1 MTTTAKTA
9 AEIYLDY
16 LNNWL
21 SIEKMAE
28 SYGVTKSRMNLLIKR
43 GKIKHERQCLEKT
56 SGHSSGYWYA
66 PDGSIVQ
73 EKTGKT
79 IAIIPYFDKSNQE
92 HKANARLMATA
103 PELLESLVSA
113 KINIEE
119 MMNEEAEISK
129 DNFMAIINMIERTII
144 SATKE

>member
-56 SGHSSGYWYA
+56 SGHSSGYWYDS
-66 PDGSIVQ
+66 DGQIVQ

-129 DNFMAIINMIERTII
+129 DNFMAIINMIERAII